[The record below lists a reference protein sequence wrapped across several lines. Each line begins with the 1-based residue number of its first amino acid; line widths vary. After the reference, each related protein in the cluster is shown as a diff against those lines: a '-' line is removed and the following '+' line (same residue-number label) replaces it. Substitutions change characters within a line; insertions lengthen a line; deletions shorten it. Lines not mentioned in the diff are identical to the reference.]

1 MKTPSYQQ
9 IIAMAIPIILANST
23 TPLLGLADTAVV
35 GNFAST
41 AHLGAIAVG
50 ALIFSFIY
58 WGFGFLRMSTTGFI
72 AQAAGQQDNQAVI
85 SVFVRALL
93 LATVLGLAI
102 LILQWP
108 LIKISLWLFGAS
120 AEVESLVAEYFSVRI
135 WGAPATLANYVI
147 LGYFIGNGL
156 NRTLLLVQLCLNGIN
171 ILLDLLFAGYLD
183 MGAKGVALGTLLAE
197 WSTLFLGLRIAHN
210 HAKTHFQFS
219 LKQLP
224 WVKILDRQEIKHT
237 LQANSDIMIRTLF
250 LLLGFAIFTDQAA
263 RFGDTQLA
271 ANHILLQFIS
281 FSAFFLDGFAYVSE
295 YYVGQAKGQR
305 ALPLFRKVVY
315 RTSVLAA
322 ITGFLLACTMGVL
335 GSPLIA
341 LLTQSEPVQLAANAY
356 LMFALCY
363 IALSSAAFQLDG
375 IFIGATYTKALRNAS
390 VMATLVF
397 LVLSTVLVP
406 AFSNHG
412 LWIAFI
418 GFIVLRAVFL
428 GFYFPGLQR
437 QFKATAMSPD

>member
-1 MKTPSYQQ
+1 
-9 IIAMAIPIILANST
+9 
-23 TPLLGLADTAVV
+23 
-35 GNFAST
+35 
-41 AHLGAIAVG
+41 
-50 ALIFSFIY
+50 
-58 WGFGFLRMSTTGFI
+58 
-72 AQAAGQQDNQAVI
+72 
-85 SVFVRALL
+85 
-93 LATVLGLAI
+93 
-102 LILQWP
+102 
-108 LIKISLWLFGAS
+108 
-120 AEVESLVAEYFSVRI
+120 
-135 WGAPATLANYVI
+135 
-147 LGYFIGNGL
+147 
-156 NRTLLLVQLCLNGIN
+156 
-171 ILLDLLFAGYLD
+171 
-183 MGAKGVALGTLLAE
+183 
-197 WSTLFLGLRIAHN
+197 
-210 HAKTHFQFS
+210 
-219 LKQLP
+219 
-224 WVKILDRQEIKHT
+224 
-237 LQANSDIMIRTLF
+237 MIRTLF

-322 ITGFLLACTMGVL
+322 ITGFLLACAMGVL

-390 VMATLVF
+390 VMAALVF

-437 QFKATAMSPD
+437 QFNATAMSPD